1 MESPTSNSA
10 SNPIRLALRGAG
22 GLLGHRLLRTI
33 LATQPDMAVPY
44 VILGPDTESFRR
56 FEGAMRGLRHPKE
69 IEVFVDATRDRL
81 RTLAQEW
88 NSPWPLQRQDQAFGK
103 LMKMDAIVDAA
114 IVPGKDGLKNF
125 YDDFSRSKPI
135 VFQSGTYPQHHLA
148 SPPFGPMPLAEG
160 PYTYRQGDCLLSGVG
175 PLIFPFRERI
185 RKLDLHLLVQRQ
197 KRLNDYTLRD
207 NLDDLIVT
215 PGLEDRVKREVHEL
229 LPHLDESCVEASVF
243 EVPGHD
249 YYLCEV
255 KVRLAEPLTEEDF
268 LETLR
273 GQPRVTVLPPTIEI
287 STGQVQQLIREP
299 LIENGRRLKPILVF
313 SCPGAV
319 RIRDNQLL
327 FRAAFYSK
335 AITMLPNIDTVRS
348 VVRGMTPLEAMRQT
362 DAYYFTP
369 PPAHPPCASWPR
381 TPSLE

>member
-1 MESPTSNSA
+1 MESSCT
-10 SNPIRLALRGAG
+10 NPIRLALRGAG

-44 VILGPDTESFRR
+44 VILDTDTASYRR
-56 FEGAMRGLRHPKE
+56 FEGAMRGLRNPTE
-69 IEVFVDATRDRL
+69 IEVFVDATHDRL
-81 RTLAQEW
+81 RTLQTEW
-88 NSPWPLQRQDQAFGK
+88 NSPWPLQPQDQVFGK
-103 LMKMDAIVDAA
+103 LMGVDAIVDTA
-114 IVPGKDGLKNF
+114 IVPGKDGMKDS
-125 YDDFSRSKPI
+125 YDHFSQSKPI
-135 VFQSGTYPQHHLA
+135 VFQSGTYPRHHLA
-148 SPPFGPMPLAEG
+148 ASPFGLMPLTEG
-160 PYTYRQGDCLLSGVG
+160 PHTYRQGDCLLSGVG

-185 RKLDLHLLVQRQ
+185 QKLDLHLLVQRQ

-255 KVRLAEPLTEEDF
+255 KARLTEPLTEEDF

-273 GQPRVTVLPPTIEI
+273 AQPRVAVLPRTIEI
-287 STGQVQQLIREP
+287 STGQIQQLIREP

-319 RIRDNQLL
+319 RIRKKKLL

-348 VVRGMTPLEAMRQT
+348 LVRGMAPLEAMLQT
-362 DAYYFTP
+362 DAYYFD
-369 PPAHPPCASWPR
+369 HDNS
-381 TPSLE
+381 S